1 MAKNIIFIT
10 KKNFFFSKLSLL
22 LEKEGYLL
30 TPLSRTN
37 ELPEKS
43 FKTPFLFFFLESK
56 ESVRDLKKLN
66 TKLYNLV
73 IFKEQKINID
83 EDFPNATY
91 MSLPLVYNELMTE
104 VERLNKVTKIN
115 YKRYKLGKYFYNA
128 KTSQLFEEKSSS
140 VINLTELESKFLN
153 YMLKKN
159 GGATKTQIL
168 SEVWKHNKELDT
180 HTLES
185 LIYRLRKKIENNPNE
200 PSVLIND
207 SKRYFIKI

>member
-22 LEKEGYLL
+22 LEKEGYFL

-43 FKTPFLFFFLESK
+43 FKTPFLFFLLESK

>member
-22 LEKEGYLL
+22 LEKEGYFL

-91 MSLPLVYNELMTE
+91 MSLPLVYNELITE

-115 YKRYKLGKYFYNA
+115 HKRYKLGKYFYNA

>member
-22 LEKEGYLL
+22 LEKEGYFL
-30 TPLSRTN
+30 TTLSRIN
-37 ELPEKS
+37 ELPKKS
-43 FKTPFLFFFLESK
+43 FKTPLLFFFLESK
-56 ESVRDLKKLN
+56 ESLRDLKKLN

>member
-22 LEKEGYLL
+22 LEKEGYFLK
-30 TPLSRTN
+30 TLSRIN
-37 ELPEKS
+37 ELPKKS

-83 EDFPNATY
+83 EDFPNATCI
-91 MSLPLVYNELMTE
+91 SLPLVYNELMTE

>member
-22 LEKEGYLL
+22 LEKGGYRLK
-30 TPLSRTN
+30 TLSRIN

-43 FKTPFLFFFLESK
+43 LKIPFLFFFLESK

>member
-22 LEKEGYLL
+22 LEKEGYFL

-115 YKRYKLGKYFYNA
+115 YKRYKLGKFFYNA

>member
-1 MAKNIIFIT
+1 MEKNIIFIT

-22 LEKEGYLL
+22 LEKEGYFLK
-30 TPLSRTN
+30 TLSRIN
-37 ELPEKS
+37 ERPEKS
-43 FKTPFLFFFLESK
+43 LKTPFLFFFLESK
-56 ESVRDLKKLN
+56 ESLRELKRLN
-66 TKLYNLV
+66 NTLYNLV
-73 IFKEQKINID
+73 IFKDQKIITD

-91 MSLPLVYNELMTE
+91 LSLPLVYNELITE
-104 VERLNKVTKIN
+104 VERLNKKTRIN

-185 LIYRLRKKIENNPNE
+185 LIYRLRKKIENNPNK

-207 SKRYFIKI
+207 SKKYFIKI

>member
-22 LEKEGYLL
+22 LEKEGYFL

-91 MSLPLVYNELMTE
+91 ISLPLVYNELMTE

>member
-22 LEKEGYLL
+22 LEKEGYFL

-115 YKRYKLGKYFYNA
+115 YKRYKLGKYFYNS

>member
-22 LEKEGYLL
+22 LEKEGYFL

-56 ESVRDLKKLN
+56 ASLRDLKKLN

-115 YKRYKLGKYFYNA
+115 YKRYKLGKYFYNT

>member
-22 LEKEGYLL
+22 LEKEGYFL

-83 EDFPNATY
+83 EDFPNASY
-91 MSLPLVYNELMTE
+91 ISLPLVYNELMTE

>member
-22 LEKEGYLL
+22 LEKEGYFLK
-30 TPLSRTN
+30 TLSRIN

-43 FKTPFLFFFLESK
+43 LKTPFLFFFLESK

-200 PSVLIND
+200 PSVLVND
-207 SKRYFIKI
+207 SKKYFIKI

>member
-1 MAKNIIFIT
+1 MVSNATWIVFAQLIIF
-10 KKNFFFSKLSLL
+10 NPQ
-22 LEKEGYLL
+22 G
-30 TPLSRTN
+30 N
-37 ELPEKS
+37 G
-43 FKTPFLFFFLESK
+43 
-56 ESVRDLKKLN
+56 
-66 TKLYNLV
+66 
-73 IFKEQKINID
+73 D
-83 EDFPNATY
+83 E
-91 MSLPLVYNELMTE
+91 NELMTE

>member
-1 MAKNIIFIT
+1 
-10 KKNFFFSKLSLL
+10 
-22 LEKEGYLL
+22 
-30 TPLSRTN
+30 
-37 ELPEKS
+37 
-43 FKTPFLFFFLESK
+43 
-56 ESVRDLKKLN
+56 
-66 TKLYNLV
+66 
-73 IFKEQKINID
+73 
-83 EDFPNATY
+83 

>member
-1 MAKNIIFIT
+1 MAKNIIFII

-22 LEKEGYLL
+22 LEKEGYFL

-83 EDFPNATY
+83 EDFPNATCI
-91 MSLPLVYNELMTE
+91 SLPLVYNELMTE

>member
-22 LEKEGYLL
+22 LEKEGYFL

-200 PSVLIND
+200 PSVLVND
-207 SKRYFIKI
+207 SKKYFIKI

>member
-1 MAKNIIFIT
+1 LAKNIIFIT

-22 LEKEGYLL
+22 LEKEGYFL

-168 SEVWKHNKELDT
+168 SEVWKHNKELNT

>member
-22 LEKEGYLL
+22 LEKEGYFL

-66 TKLYNLV
+66 TKFYNLV

>member
-22 LEKEGYLL
+22 LEKEGYFLK
-30 TPLSRTN
+30 TLSRIN

-43 FKTPFLFFFLESK
+43 LKTPFLFFFLESK

>member
-1 MAKNIIFIT
+1 MN
-10 KKNFFFSKLSLL
+10 
-22 LEKEGYLL
+22 
-30 TPLSRTN
+30 
-37 ELPEKS
+37 
-43 FKTPFLFFFLESK
+43 
-56 ESVRDLKKLN
+56 
-66 TKLYNLV
+66 
-73 IFKEQKINID
+73 
-83 EDFPNATY
+83 
-91 MSLPLVYNELMTE
+91 LPLVYNELMTE

>member
-1 MAKNIIFIT
+1 MAKSIIFIT

-22 LEKEGYLL
+22 LEKEGYFLK
-30 TPLSRTN
+30 TLSRIN
-37 ELPEKS
+37 ELPKKS

-56 ESVRDLKKLN
+56 ASLRDLKKLN
-66 TKLYNLV
+66 SKLYNLV

-91 MSLPLVYNELMTE
+91 ISLPLVYNELIKE

-115 YKRYKLGKYFYNA
+115 YKRYKLGKYFYNT

-207 SKRYFIKI
+207 SKKYFIKI

>member
-22 LEKEGYLL
+22 LEKEGYFL

-37 ELPEKS
+37 ELPEKR

>member
-22 LEKEGYLL
+22 LEKEGYFLK
-30 TPLSRTN
+30 PLSRIN

-56 ESVRDLKKLN
+56 ESVKDLKKLN

>member
-22 LEKEGYLL
+22 LEKEGYFLK
-30 TPLSRTN
+30 TLSRTN

-43 FKTPFLFFFLESK
+43 LKTPFLFFFLESK
-56 ESVRDLKKLN
+56 ESVKDLKKLN

>member
-22 LEKEGYLL
+22 LEKEGYFL

-91 MSLPLVYNELMTE
+91 MNLPLVYNELMTE

>member
-22 LEKEGYLL
+22 LEKEGYFL

-91 MSLPLVYNELMTE
+91 MSLPLVYNELITE

>member
-22 LEKEGYLL
+22 LEKEGYFLK
-30 TPLSRTN
+30 TLSRIN
-37 ELPEKS
+37 ELQEKS

>member
-22 LEKEGYLL
+22 LEKEGYFL

-104 VERLNKVTKIN
+104 VDRLNKVTKIN

>member
-1 MAKNIIFIT
+1 MAKSIIFIT

-22 LEKEGYLL
+22 LEKEGYFLK
-30 TPLSRTN
+30 TLSRIN
-37 ELPEKS
+37 EPPKKS

-153 YMLKKN
+153 YMIKKN